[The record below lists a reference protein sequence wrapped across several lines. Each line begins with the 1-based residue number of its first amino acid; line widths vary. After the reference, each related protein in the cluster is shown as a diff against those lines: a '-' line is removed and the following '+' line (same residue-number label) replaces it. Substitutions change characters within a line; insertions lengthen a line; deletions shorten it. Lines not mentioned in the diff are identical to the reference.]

1 MRPRSAEKQAPNR
14 TRSTRTDRRRCCT
27 IALLTLLA
35 LPLSSLAAADGQE
48 AAQTPGTETV
58 TPKGPE
64 RVSMETSLG
73 TFVIQLDRK
82 LAPISTENFLQ
93 YVKDGAY
100 DGTIFHRVISNFM
113 IQGGG
118 YDKSYTRRKGRAAIQ
133 NEADNGLKNKRG
145 TVAMARTQ
153 DPNSATN
160 QFFINV
166 KDNGSLD
173 HRGKNARGWG
183 YAVFGEV
190 VEGMEVVDEIK
201 MVKTGACNR
210 TLATDCPQTPV
221 EIVKATVVE

>member
-1 MRPRSAEKQAPNR
+1 MRPRSVEKQDPNR
-14 TRSTRTDRRRCCT
+14 TRRARPDRRRCCT
-27 IALLTLLA
+27 ITLLTLLA
-35 LPLSSLAAADGQE
+35 LPLSTLAAADGHEGAQISGTEE
-48 AAQTPGTETV
+48 AA
-58 TPKGPE
+58 PKGPE

-118 YDKSYTRRKGRAAIQ
+118 YDKSYTRSKGRASIQ

-145 TVAMARTQ
+145 TIAMARTQ

-190 VEGMEVVDEIK
+190 VEGMDVVDEIR
-201 MVKTGACNR
+201 MVETGGCNR
-210 TLATDCPQTPV
+210 ALAQDCPQTPV
-221 EIVKATVVE
+221 EIVKAAVVE